1 VEHKNPKIKPQAH
14 SDSYWEPV
22 ETFGLDVDVMCECKH
37 KEIGV
42 FKLRELMRR

>member
-1 VEHKNPKIKPQAH
+1 
-14 SDSYWEPV
+14 
-22 ETFGLDVDVMCECKH
+22 LDVDVMCECKH